1 MVLYRTALSLE
12 LLPTFTLE
20 VFSSFY
26 RLTKP
31 EILVCCVSLS
41 LDLCRV
47 VPKRPVAIAF
57 TSSEDSALVADKS
70 GDVWRYVSS
79 NVGGKL

>member
-1 MVLYRTALSLE
+1 MVLNKLHIALE
-12 LLPTFTLE
+12 EVPNFTLE
-20 VFSSFY
+20 VFSTIFCF
-26 RLTKP
+26 TKH

-70 GDVWRYVSS
+70 GDVWR
-79 NVGGKL
+79 